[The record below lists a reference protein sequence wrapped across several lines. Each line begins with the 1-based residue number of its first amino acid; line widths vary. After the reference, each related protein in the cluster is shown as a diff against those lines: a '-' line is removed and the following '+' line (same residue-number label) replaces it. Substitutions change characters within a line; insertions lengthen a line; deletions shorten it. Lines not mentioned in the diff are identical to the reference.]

1 MTDFADILSCSHRS
15 HPLIKGPSKTLIEAN
30 DGLLY
35 LQMGSYTSLLS
46 VSMRS
51 AFVSNLDFRTSFFN
65 RGFEVSS
72 FWFVTQFRSSDFPL

>member
-35 LQMGSYTSLLS
+35 LQMGSYTSQTPNFEWNPDDNRVFIRRSKFS
-46 VSMRS
+46 VRRS
-51 AFVSNLDFRTSFFN
+51 
-65 RGFEVSS
+65 
-72 FWFVTQFRSSDFPL
+72 P